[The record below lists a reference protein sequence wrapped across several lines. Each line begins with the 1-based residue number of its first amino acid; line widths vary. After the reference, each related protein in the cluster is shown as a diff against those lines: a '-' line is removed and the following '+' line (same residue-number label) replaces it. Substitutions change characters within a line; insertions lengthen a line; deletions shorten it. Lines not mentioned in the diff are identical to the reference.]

1 MLLLV
6 SQYLNIMTSKQ
17 RDFLS
22 KYLTERTLN
31 NLNRYEDV
39 SNLIGF
45 IIATYKDD
53 LPLFDIRCD
62 VHYTSTTS
70 TVCNLREYLNNHTE
84 QFPGPN
90 DEAYT
95 FDAAFTIPESDT
107 IYYRFTQSWCKGMSN
122 NVTRR
127 YLTVDENCVP
137 VNHVIEYEELA
148 KLGIYNMSSFFKYL
162 QRNNF

>member
-1 MLLLV
+1 
-6 SQYLNIMTSKQ
+6 MTPKQ

-31 NLNRYEDV
+31 SLNTYEDM
-39 SNLIGF
+39 SNFIGF
-45 IIATYKDD
+45 IIATCKNDM
-53 LPLFDIRCD
+53 PIFDIRKD
-62 VHYTSTTS
+62 VYYTSTTS
-70 TVCNLREYLNNHTE
+70 TVCNLRDYLNNHTE

-95 FDAAFTIPESDT
+95 FDEAFTIPESDT

-122 NVTRR
+122 SVTRR
-127 YLTVDENCVP
+127 YLTVDENCIP
-137 VNHVIEYEELA
+137 VDYVIEYEELA
-148 KLGIYNMSSFFKYL
+148 KLGIYNMSSFFRYL

>member
-1 MLLLV
+1 
-6 SQYLNIMTSKQ
+6 MTSKQ
-17 RDFLS
+17 RDFLI

-107 IYYRFTQSWCKGMSN
+107 IYYRFTQSWCK
-122 NVTRR
+122 
-127 YLTVDENCVP
+127 P

>member
-39 SNLIGF
+39 SSLIGF

-53 LPLFDIRCD
+53 LPLSDIRCD
-62 VHYTSTTS
+62 VHYTST

-148 KLGIYNMSSFFKYL
+148 KLGIYNMSGFFKYL

>member
-17 RDFLS
+17 RNFLS

-31 NLNRYEDV
+31 NLNRYEDI
-39 SNLIGF
+39 SDLISF
-45 IIATYKDD
+45 IIATYKNN
-53 LPLFDIRCD
+53 LPLFNIRCN
-62 VHYTSTTS
+62 VHYTSKTS
-70 TVCNLREYLNNHTE
+70 TVCNIREYLNNHTE

-90 DEAYT
+90 DKAYT
-95 FDAAFTIPESDT
+95 FDTAFTIPESDT
-107 IYYRFTQSWCKGMSN
+107 IYYRFTQLWCKRINN